1 MINNKNDLI
10 RELLKNMDQISQQ
23 MRDII
28 YLNYFDKLGNENKY
42 LLSMM
47 ADAFQ
52 TAKILCYALQ
62 DVAVIQSGLLL
73 RHFLEQVA
81 ISYILVKH
89 HDLLP
94 KYVEHYKL
102 RNELK
107 NHSSKEKIKIISE
120 KFSVP
125 PRCSL
130 AYLDYGWTG
139 LSANAS
145 DETNMLKFAEFAD
158 ILIWKKKYLDKMAHS
173 SFVSTGLV
181 GPDNDYPIL
190 TNFMEI
196 AAKLFD
202 YLCVAFHNL
211 TYFDFVFGGE
221 KLFDKFRDSYNKF
234 YFSLYPNLA

>member
-1 MINNKNDLI
+1 MNKNELI
-10 RELLKNMDQISQQ
+10 RELLKNMDQISRH
-23 MRDII
+23 MREII

-47 ADAFQ
+47 SDAFR
-52 TAKILCYALQ
+52 TVKILCF
-62 DVAVIQSGLLL
+62 VIQDIAITQAGTLL
-73 RHFLEQVA
+73 RQFLEQVA
-81 ISYILVKH
+81 ISYILVEH

-102 RNELK
+102 RDELV
-107 NHSSKEKIKIISE
+107 NYTGEERMRIASE
-120 KFSVP
+120 KLSVS
-125 PRCSL
+125 PRCAL
-130 AYLDYGWTG
+130 AYLDYGWIG

-145 DETNMLKFAEFAD
+145 NETNMLKFAGFED
-158 ILIWKKKYLDKMAHS
+158 IIVWKKRYLDKMAHS
-173 SFVSTGLV
+173 SFVSINLA

-211 TYFDFVFGGE
+211 THFGFVFDGE
-221 KLFDKFRDSYNKF
+221 KLFEKFRDSYNKF